1 MKELVSAGASAKALA
16 HSGRTSNASPARTK
30 SRIFAGFAGESSC
43 RRADTMPGS
52 VASVLAALML
62 AGMQPCTL
70 EMSFC
75 AAPASSVRASGESV
89 FRSKPSTR
97 YYTFTYMHVAVSFYL
112 LSVCLSISD
121 LKIQCPSIFTRKSGF
136 ILPQHLFQGHKPVN
150 DESHLT
156 D

>member
-1 MKELVSAGASAKALA
+1 MPGPAQRLLHTQAELATPALNEPNRA
-16 HSGRTSNASPARTK
+16 FLQGLK
-30 SRIFAGFAGESSC
+30 GSC

-112 LSVCLSISD
+112 LSVCLSIY
-121 LKIQCPSIFTRKSGF
+121 F
-136 ILPQHLFQGHKPVN
+136 
-150 DESHLT
+150 
-156 D
+156 

>member
-1 MKELVSAGASAKALA
+1 
-16 HSGRTSNASPARTK
+16 
-30 SRIFAGFAGESSC
+30 
-43 RRADTMPGS
+43 MPGS

-112 LSVCLSISD
+112 LSVCLSIY
-121 LKIQCPSIFTRKSGF
+121 F
-136 ILPQHLFQGHKPVN
+136 
-150 DESHLT
+150 
-156 D
+156 